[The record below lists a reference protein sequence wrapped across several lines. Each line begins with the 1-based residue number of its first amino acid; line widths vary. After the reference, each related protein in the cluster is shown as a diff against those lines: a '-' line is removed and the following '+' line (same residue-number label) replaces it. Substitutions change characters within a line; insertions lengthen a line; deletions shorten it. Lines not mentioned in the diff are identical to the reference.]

1 MSDKLLQAETA
12 WTLSTFNEKI
22 LLEQLPQ
29 EVRYDISQDQ
39 MIANHVE
46 RLIGEHADIRY
57 LCQHLDD
64 NALSLTWTH
73 PYYVESK
80 EVNGGFVGPMEQMKI
95 TNIIKKSM
103 FVTIVTLAGFRQRL
117 NQNYN
122 NRTERTELE
131 RVTSPEII
139 KDVEHLIKNERDNKL
154 ESVYRVKPHQPQPHQ
169 RANREVAPSAGQT
182 PFTPAL

>member
-1 MSDKLLQAETA
+1 MVKHWVREGRRYCLKKGVQWTSFSRYLVTKHTMHAALKKRMSDKLAETA
-12 WTLSTFNEKI
+12 WTLSMFIEKI

-57 LCQHLDD
+57 LCQHLDN

-103 FVTIVTLAGFRQRL
+103 LVTIVTLAGFRQRL

-122 NRTERTELE
+122 NRTKRTELE
-131 RVTSPEII
+131 KVT
-139 KDVEHLIKNERDNKL
+139 
-154 ESVYRVKPHQPQPHQ
+154 
-169 RANREVAPSAGQT
+169 
-182 PFTPAL
+182 

>member
-1 MSDKLLQAETA
+1 MVKHWVREGRRYCLKKGVHWTIFSRYLVTKHAMHQDLHAALKNRMSDKLLQAETA
-12 WTLSTFNEKI
+12 WTLSTFIEKI

-46 RLIGEHADIRY
+46 RLIWEHADIRY

-80 EVNGGFVGPMEQMKI
+80 EVNGVFVGPKEQMKV
-95 TNIIKKSM
+95 TNMIKKSM
-103 FVTIVTLAGFRQRL
+103 LVTIVTLAGFRQRL

-122 NRTERTELE
+122 HRTKRTELE
-131 RVTSPEII
+131 KVT
-139 KDVEHLIKNERDNKL
+139 
-154 ESVYRVKPHQPQPHQ
+154 
-169 RANREVAPSAGQT
+169 
-182 PFTPAL
+182 